1 MHYSIST
8 QPCVKGSALRSLDL
22 TSCDLLYTML
32 VKNNKVAM
40 TAGAVVGV
48 ATILLTLL
56 KYGHSSFSEI
66 DKKHA

>member
-1 MHYSIST
+1 
-8 QPCVKGSALRSLDL
+8 
-22 TSCDLLYTML
+22 
-32 VKNNKVAM
+32 M